1 MNIKKIMHVEN
12 LTHFY
17 GNQIGC
23 KGINFDLYKGEIL
36 GIVGESGSG
45 KSTLLKCLSGEISP
59 SAGKINISLDQ
70 GGVKDFLSLP
80 EQEKRQLMR
89 SMWGIVHQ
97 NPRDGLNLRISAGGN
112 IAERLLNVSEKNYSF
127 LRNTGKYWMEKTEM
141 DPDRID
147 EFPISFSG
155 GMQQRLQISKILSSN
170 PQIVFMD
177 EPTGGLD
184 VSVQAKILDTI
195 KSIVRDINVTMI
207 IVTHDLAVVRFLTD
221 KLLVMKDGIIVET
234 GLTDRVLDDP
244 QHSYSQLLT
253 SSILQV

>member
-147 EFPISFSG
+147 EFPLSFTTF
-155 GMQQRLQISKILSSN
+155 QFIFFCFLI
-170 PQIVFMD
+170 F
-177 EPTGGLD
+177 LD
-184 VSVQAKILDTI
+184 FKEVDST
-195 KSIVRDINVTMI
+195 
-207 IVTHDLAVVRFLTD
+207 
-221 KLLVMKDGIIVET
+221 
-234 GLTDRVLDDP
+234 
-244 QHSYSQLLT
+244 
-253 SSILQV
+253 

>member
-112 IAERLLNVSEKNYSF
+112 IAERLLNVSEKNYLY

-141 DPDRID
+141 DQDRID
-147 EFPISFSG
+147 EFPIGFSG

-221 KLLVMKDGIIVET
+221 KLLVMKDGIVVET

-244 QHSYSQLLT
+244 QHSYTQLLT